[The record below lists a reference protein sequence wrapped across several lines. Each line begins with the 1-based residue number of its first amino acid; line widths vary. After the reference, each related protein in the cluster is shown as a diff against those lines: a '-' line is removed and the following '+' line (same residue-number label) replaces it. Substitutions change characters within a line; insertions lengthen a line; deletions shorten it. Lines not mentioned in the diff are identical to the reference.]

1 MTERVVE
8 MRHITKRFPRVVAND
23 DVNFRVHSGEIH
35 ALVGEN
41 GAGKSTLMK
50 VLYGLYQKDRGQIF
64 IRGKEVDVSSPSVA
78 IKQRIGMVHQ
88 HFMLIPPLTVAEN
101 VVLGQEP
108 RKGKIFNDTKKAI
121 QDVERLSKKYGLKVD
136 ARAQVRDL
144 SVGLEQ
150 RVEIIKVL
158 YRGADILILDEPTA
172 VLTPQEVEELFNI
185 MRSLKKEGKTI
196 IFITHKLKEV
206 MGISDWVTVMKDGKA
221 VGVVETKK
229 TTKEELARM
238 MVGREVL
245 LKVEKRSPQIR
256 GVVLKVK
263 NLEAVNDRGLPA
275 LRRVSFKIRAGEILG
290 IAGVEGNGQTEL
302 VEVLTGLRRLI
313 RGKITLWGKDI
324 TNVSSRKI
332 LESRIAHIPE
342 DRHKRGLILDY
353 SVENN
358 LILGSHYR
366 PPMTKGLRL
375 NFKKISENALEL
387 IKKFDIRPA
396 DKEILVNSLSGGNQQ
411 KTIVARELS
420 RHPQLLVASQPTR
433 GVDIGAIEFIH
444 RKILE
449 ERDKGKAVLLVSAE
463 LSEVISLS
471 DRILVMYEGKIVG
484 EVEPKKTSESELG
497 LMMAGALNHMVQGGA
512 TSKVTS

>member
-1 MTERVVE
+1 MRKVAIE
-8 MRHITKRFPRVVAND
+8 MRGITKRFPRVVAND
-23 DVNFRVHSGEIH
+23 NVDFKVYKSEIH

-64 IRGKEVDVSSPSVA
+64 IRGKEIDVSSPSVA
-78 IKQRIGMVHQ
+78 IEQGIGMVHQ

-108 RKGKIFNDTKKAI
+108 RKGKIFNDRKKAI
-121 QDVERLSKKYGLKVD
+121 KEVGQLSERYGLKVD
-136 ARAQVRDL
+136 PKAKVQDL

-158 YRGADILILDEPTA
+158 YRGAEILILDEPTA
-172 VLTPQEVEELFNI
+172 VLTPQEVEELFHI
-185 MRSLKKEGKTI
+185 MKSLKEEGKTI
-196 IFITHKLKEV
+196 VFITHKLKEV
-206 MGISDWVTVMKDGKA
+206 MEISDRVTVMRDGKT

-229 TTKEELARM
+229 TTKEGLARM

-245 LKVEKRSPQIR
+245 LKVEKKPPQMGRI
-256 GVVLKVK
+256 VLEVK
-263 NLEAVNDRGLPA
+263 DLEAVNDRGLSA
-275 LRRVSFKIRAGEILG
+275 LKGVSFKIRAGEILG

-302 VEVLTGLRRLI
+302 VEVLTGLRRAMKG
-313 RGKITLWGKDI
+313 RITFWNRDI
-324 TNVSSRKI
+324 TNASPRKI
-332 LESRIAHIPE
+332 LESKIAHIPE

-396 DKEILVNSLSGGNQQ
+396 NKEIPVSSLSGGNQQ
-411 KTIVARELS
+411 KAIVARELS
-420 RHPQLLVASQPTR
+420 RQPQLLIASQPTR

-463 LSEVISLS
+463 LSEVMSLS
-471 DRILVMYEGKIVG
+471 DRILVVYEGKIVG
-484 EVEPKKTSESELG
+484 EVDPRKT
-497 LMMAGALNHMVQGGA
+497 
-512 TSKVTS
+512 T